1 MKHVLIVENATEKL
15 VKESVAGSNK
25 MLLNGI
31 FTEFDVE
38 NRNKRFYKADN
49 FIPCMNSL
57 LEKKKMLGVLYG
69 EFDHPDVFD
78 IAGKNISHAI
88 ENLSHNESSNRVD
101 GSIALLTTH
110 WGKEA
115 RAIINDGYP
124 LFVSSRAAG
133 VTDGS
138 GNVMLKELF
147 TYDIVVDPGFASAQ
161 VSVNESLGFGN
172 TIDVP
177 YRIYEMNDS
186 QVNNLFNDNKNDRK
200 TKMDIKEMETF
211 LATEMA
217 KLEHQILT
225 KITEGKT
232 APEDIKVLVEKHQA
246 VEEELSEVKKYL
258 DLFQKKISHL
268 MSENAKLVEENK
280 KLSNEVN
287 ENTMYSNHIQS
298 GLNNV
303 KEHIETLT
311 ERVTIDELFIES
323 VAKETEI
330 TQMFAESIA
339 KETEVTQLFVESVAK
354 ETEIAQLFA
363 ESIAKETEIAQ
374 MFTESIAKE
383 TEIAQM
389 FTESVAKETEI
400 TRQFAE
406 FVAKETEVTQGL
418 LEHVASE
425 LQKDDIYLSYIA
437 EKVDGIIDY
446 NSNIVS
452 KIKTT
457 IPLSE
462 SLSEADS
469 IHSIEDIND
478 YLGLNTEQ
486 EIVNN
491 VIEENFDEEENEES
505 EESEEVVTETP
516 EGEEG
521 AENEEGFEGAEGEEP
536 LAIDAEETE
545 TIEGEND
552 EVVTSDIEG
561 ETVET
566 PEVAPAIG
574 DFDMTQNDTL
584 DLTTDDTNDATLDT
598 SMETTLLSAL
608 VKILGSD
615 ETGIVMEITPDNKLI
630 IQKTDSDETFEAGQ
644 DEVEVLETED
654 NVAERV
660 STLLDEIKKQN
671 ALANQQ
677 PHFFSFLSEDQI
689 TDFKLLEKDA
699 QNNIILAFENAEYFN
714 SQDVLNI
721 IGETLNKSTVSYE
734 DNLISNIPTEIKEAW
749 NVLTQDQKVS
759 IITESKY
766 FPLYTKGDIKSFW
779 NTRPFAKAVNSPEAT
794 LIKESLL
801 NDKTELNENYTDA
814 FLKAIENLK

>member
-15 VKESVAGSNK
+15 VTESVAGSNK

-133 VTDGS
+133 VTDGT

-161 VSVNESLGFGN
+161 VSVNESLGYGN

-200 TKMDIKEMETF
+200 TNMDIKEMEAF
-211 LATEMA
+211 LANEMA
-217 KLEHQILT
+217 KLEHQILS
-225 KITEGKT
+225 KISEGKT
-232 APEDIKVLVEKHQA
+232 APEEIKALVEKHQA
-246 VEEELSEVKKYL
+246 VEDELAGVKKYL
-258 DLFQKKISHL
+258 ELFQTKITHL

-280 KLSNEVN
+280 KLSQEVN
-287 ENTMYSNHIQS
+287 ENTLYSNHIQA
-298 GLNNV
+298 GLNNI
-303 KEHIETLT
+303 KENVEILAKET
-311 ERVTIDELFIES
+311 EVTQLFAEQ
-323 VAKETEI
+323 VAKETEV
-330 TQMFAESIA
+330 TQLFAESIA
-339 KETEVTQLFVESVAK
+339 KETEVTQLF
-354 ETEIAQLFA
+354 A
-363 ESIAKETEIAQ
+363 ESIAKETENTQLFAEHVANESKMTR
-374 MFTESIAKE
+374 MFAEYNAKE
-383 TEIAQM
+383 TQA
-389 FTESVAKETEI
+389 
-400 TRQFAE
+400 
-406 FVAKETEVTQGL
+406 TQGL
-418 LEHVASE
+418 LEHVAKE
-425 LQKDDIYLSYIA
+425 LQKDDIYLAYVA

-446 NSNIVS
+446 NSNVVS
-452 KIKTT
+452 KIKTS

-462 SLSEADS
+462 SLSEEDS
-469 IHSIEDIND
+469 IHSIEDITE
-478 YLGLNTEQ
+478 YLGLNDEQ
-486 EIVNN
+486 QIVNN
-491 VIEENFDEEENEES
+491 VIEECDTVSTTEESTEEVTENFDEEGNEEES
-505 EESEEVVTETP
+505 EEEVQDVQTSEE
-516 EGEEG
+516 
-521 AENEEGFEGAEGEEP
+521 
-536 LAIDAEETE
+536 DAFVSD
-545 TIEGEND
+545 D
-552 EVVTSDIEG
+552 EMVQ
-561 ETVET
+561 T
-566 PEVAPAIG
+566 PEVSML
-574 DFDMTQNDTL
+574 DTDMTQ
-584 DLTTDDTNDATLDT
+584 DDTTFDT
-598 SMETTLLSAL
+598 SLEDETSFDNTVEPSMETTLLSAL

-615 ETGIVMEITPDNKLI
+615 ETGIVLEITPDNKLV
-630 IQKTDSDETFEAGQ
+630 IQKSDSDETFEVEQ
-644 DEVEVLETED
+644 DQVEVLDTDD

-671 ALANQQ
+671 AISNQQ
-677 PHFFSFLSEDQI
+677 PHFFSFLSEEQI
-689 TDFKLLEKDA
+689 IDFKLLEKEA
-699 QNNIILAFENAEYFN
+699 QNNILIAFENAEYFN

-721 IGETLNKSTVSYE
+721 IGEALNKKDVSYE
-734 DNLISNIPTEIKEAW
+734 DNLINNIPTEIKEAW

-766 FPLYTKGDIKSFW
+766 FPLHTKGDIKSFW

>member
-15 VKESVAGSNK
+15 VTESVAGSNK

-133 VTDGS
+133 VTDGT

-161 VSVNESLGFGN
+161 VSVNESLGYGN

-200 TKMDIKEMETF
+200 TNMDIKEMEAF
-211 LATEMA
+211 LANEMA
-217 KLEHQILT
+217 KLEHQILS
-225 KITEGKT
+225 KISEGKT
-232 APEDIKVLVEKHQA
+232 APEEIKALVEKHQA
-246 VEEELSEVKKYL
+246 VEDELAGVKKYL
-258 DLFQKKISHL
+258 ELFQTKITHL

-280 KLSNEVN
+280 KLSQEVN
-287 ENTMYSNHIQS
+287 ENTLYSNHIQA
-298 GLNNV
+298 GLNNI
-303 KEHIETLT
+303 KENVEIL
-311 ERVTIDELFIES
+311 
-323 VAKETEI
+323 AKETEVTQLFAESI
-330 TQMFAESIA
+330 AKETEVTQMFAESIA
-339 KETEVTQLFVESVAK
+339 KETEVTQLF
-354 ETEIAQLFA
+354 A
-363 ESIAKETEIAQ
+363 ESIAKETENTQLFAEHVANESKMTR
-374 MFTESIAKE
+374 MFAEYNAKE
-383 TEIAQM
+383 TQA
-389 FTESVAKETEI
+389 
-400 TRQFAE
+400 
-406 FVAKETEVTQGL
+406 TQGL
-418 LEHVASE
+418 LEHVAKE
-425 LQKDDIYLSYIA
+425 LQKDDIYLAYVA

-446 NSNIVS
+446 NSNVVS
-452 KIKTT
+452 KIKTS

-462 SLSEADS
+462 SLSEEDS
-469 IHSIEDIND
+469 IHSIEDITE
-478 YLGLNTEQ
+478 YLGLNDEQ
-486 EIVNN
+486 QIVNN
-491 VIEENFDEEENEES
+491 VIEECDTDSTTEESTEEVTENFDEEGNEEENGEIVTTSEEGNEEES
-505 EESEEVVTETP
+505 EEEVQDVQTSEE
-516 EGEEG
+516 
-521 AENEEGFEGAEGEEP
+521 
-536 LAIDAEETE
+536 DAFVSD
-545 TIEGEND
+545 D
-552 EVVTSDIEG
+552 EMVQ
-561 ETVET
+561 T
-566 PEVAPAIG
+566 PEVSML
-574 DFDMTQNDTL
+574 DTDMTQ
-584 DLTTDDTNDATLDT
+584 DDTTFDT
-598 SMETTLLSAL
+598 TVEPSMETTLLSAL

-615 ETGIVMEITPDNKLI
+615 ETGIVLEITPDNKLV
-630 IQKTDSDETFEAGQ
+630 IQKSDSDETFEVEQ
-644 DEVEVLETED
+644 DQVEVLDTDD

-671 ALANQQ
+671 AISNQQ
-677 PHFFSFLSEDQI
+677 PHFFSFLSEEQI
-689 TDFKLLEKDA
+689 IDFKLLEKEA
-699 QNNIILAFENAEYFN
+699 QNNILIAFENAEYFN

-721 IGETLNKSTVSYE
+721 IGEALNKKDVSYE
-734 DNLISNIPTEIKEAW
+734 DNLINNIPTEIKEAW
-749 NVLTQDQKVS
+749 NVLTLDQKVS

-766 FPLYTKGDIKSFW
+766 FPLHTKGDIKSFW

>member
-15 VKESVAGSNK
+15 VTESVAGSNK

-133 VTDGS
+133 VTDGT

-161 VSVNESLGFGN
+161 VSVNESLGYGN
-172 TIDVP
+172 TMDVP

-200 TKMDIKEMETF
+200 TNMDIKEMEAF
-211 LATEMA
+211 LANEMA
-217 KLEHQILT
+217 KLEHQILS
-225 KITEGKT
+225 KISEGKT
-232 APEDIKVLVEKHQA
+232 APEEIKALVEKHQA
-246 VEEELSEVKKYL
+246 VEDELAGVKKYL
-258 DLFQKKISHL
+258 ELFQTKITHL

-280 KLSNEVN
+280 KLSQEVN
-287 ENTMYSNHIQS
+287 ENTLYSNHIQA
-298 GLNNV
+298 GLNNI
-303 KEHIETLT
+303 KENVEIL
-311 ERVTIDELFIES
+311 
-323 VAKETEI
+323 AKETEI
-330 TQMFAESIA
+330 TQLFAESIA
-339 KETEVTQLFVESVAK
+339 KETEVTQLF
-354 ETEIAQLFA
+354 A
-363 ESIAKETEIAQ
+363 ESIAKETETTQ
-374 MFTESIAKE
+374 LFTEHVANESKMTRMFAEYNAKE
-383 TEIAQM
+383 TQA
-389 FTESVAKETEI
+389 
-400 TRQFAE
+400 
-406 FVAKETEVTQGL
+406 TQGL
-418 LEHVASE
+418 LEHVAKE
-425 LQKDDIYLSYIA
+425 LQKDDIYLAYVA

-446 NSNIVS
+446 NSNVVS
-452 KIKTT
+452 KIKTS

-462 SLSEADS
+462 SLSEEDS
-469 IHSIEDIND
+469 IHSIEDITE
-478 YLGLNTEQ
+478 YLGLNDEQ
-486 EIVNN
+486 QIVNN
-491 VIEENFDEEENEES
+491 VIEECDNDSASTTTEEETEEVTENFDEE
-505 EESEEVVTETP
+505 
-516 EGEEG
+516 
-521 AENEEGFEGAEGEEP
+521 NEEG
-536 LAIDAEETE
+536 TE
-545 TIEGEND
+545 D
-552 EVVTSDIEG
+552 VVTTSEEGTEEESQEGQTSEEDAFVSDDEM
-561 ETVET
+561 VQT
-566 PEVAPAIG
+566 PEVSMT
-574 DFDMTQNDTL
+574 DTDMTQ
-584 DLTTDDTNDATLDT
+584 DDTTFDT
-598 SMETTLLSAL
+598 SLEDETSFDNTVEPSMETTLLSAL

-615 ETGIVMEITPDNKLI
+615 ETGIVLEITPDNKLV
-630 IQKTDSDETFEAGQ
+630 IQKSDSDETFEVEQ
-644 DEVEVLETED
+644 DQVEVLDTDD

-671 ALANQQ
+671 AISNQQ
-677 PHFFSFLSEDQI
+677 PHFFSFLSEEQI
-689 TDFKLLEKDA
+689 IDFKLLEKEA
-699 QNNIILAFENAEYFN
+699 QNNILIAFENAEYFN

-721 IGETLNKSTVSYE
+721 IGEALNKKDVSYE
-734 DNLISNIPTEIKEAW
+734 DNLINNIPTEIKEAW

-766 FPLYTKGDIKSFW
+766 FPLHTKGDIKSFW